1 MPTNSKTGAL
11 MDAAMMVALTV
22 AFNYLC
28 AILPL
33 FELLAP
39 IILPL
44 PVAILIIRRNL
55 YFGFLAALS
64 IFLLTSILI
73 NPVNTALLAAY
84 YLILGPFLGYCLAN
98 KKNLTFT
105 MVGAAFFS
113 GLTMFVYVSL
123 GLFFTGIPVA
133 EVFNQLEMLLLEAKQ
148 ITIEQMGASAPMG
161 NGFTVESYY
170 DFLIESLML
179 YLPGSLILMA
189 MSSALISFIILRSI
203 MRRLGHDIEKMPA
216 FGLWRLDW
224 RLVWFLILG
233 LGLSIAGNWS
243 DNQNLLIIAGNLQ
256 MLCEPIFVIAG
267 ISFFYWLLSRFK
279 MATFLKIL
287 LILILLQF
295 SAGTFALLM
304 LLLGIFDPILDF
316 RAKIEKR
323 SLDKN
328 NLPKN

>member
-1 MPTNSKTGAL
+1 MPITSKTGAL

-28 AILPL
+28 AMLPL

-44 PVAILIIRRNL
+44 PVAILIIRRNV

-64 IFLLTSILI
+64 IFLLSSILI
-73 NPVNTALLAAY
+73 SPLNAALLGAY

-105 MVGAAFFS
+105 MVGSAFFS
-113 GLTMFVYVSL
+113 GLTMLVYVSL
-123 GLFFTGIPVA
+123 SLFFAGLPLA
-133 EVFNQLEMLLLEAKQ
+133 EMFNQLEIMLLEAKQ

-170 DFLIESLML
+170 DFLIESLPL
-179 YLPGSLILMA
+179 YLPGSMIMLA
-189 MSSALISFIILRSI
+189 MISALISFVFLRNI
-203 MRRLGHDIEKMPA
+203 MRRFGHDIEKMPPFA
-216 FGLWRLDW
+216 LWRLDW

-233 LGLSIAGNWS
+233 LGLSIAANWS
-243 DNQNLLIIAGNLQ
+243 DNQTLLIIASNLQ

-267 ISFFYWLLSRFK
+267 ISFFYWLLSRSK
-279 MATFLKIL
+279 MSTFLKVV
-287 LILILLQF
+287 LILVLFQF
-295 SAGTFALLM
+295 SGGAFALIM

-323 SLDKN
+323 SLDN
-328 NLPKN
+328 TNIPKN